1 VRAVI
6 HIGSE
11 RLRRMVSHLWPPDG
25 TWHYGVSKRD
35 LRLDLLRGFAVI
47 AMIADHIGG
56 EHSWLYAITGGDA
69 FFVSAAEV
77 FVFISGLLM
86 GSIYAGVI
94 ARQGL
99 GAALMKSLH
108 RAWTLYLLTVSLALT
123 LVVLSTQLGLGW
135 GPETLDS
142 TWSDLIISIM
152 TLQRTF
158 YLTDILLL
166 YTLLVLAAVP
176 VLVLLVHARTVHV
189 LAGTWGLWILW
200 QLAPQHAQFPWTI
213 VDNSVFNFP
222 AWQALFITAMAIGYH
237 RQRLEQLAGWVSERL
252 VLVIS
257 GAFVPTAIAL
267 HVGLLLP
274 SLSPEAGSIDLLF
287 SKVDLRIGRLLV
299 FAGFFTFAFT
309 LVTVAW
315 VPIRRGLGWLLLP
328 LGQEALSA
336 YILHLFVVVLAMK
349 VRPLLF
355 ESVSATSTENTVFQ
369 LAGIAFIWAL
379 IRLWPMALPQL
390 RAGLARATTLMVSR
404 RAYLYPLSQP
414 GREL

>member
-1 VRAVI
+1 
-6 HIGSE
+6 
-11 RLRRMVSHLWPPDG
+11 
-25 TWHYGVSKRD
+25 VSKRD

-56 EHSWLYAITGGDA
+56 QHSWLYAITGGDA
-69 FFVSAAEV
+69 FFISAAEV

-86 GSIYAGVI
+86 GIIYAGVI
-94 ARQGL
+94 AREGL

-135 GPETLDS
+135 GPGTLDT
-142 TWSDLIISIM
+142 TWSDLIISVM
-152 TLQRTF
+152 TLHRTF

-189 LAGTWGLWILW
+189 LAGTWGLWMLW

-222 AWQALFITAMAIGYH
+222 AWQALFVTAMVVGYH
-237 RQRLEQLAGWVSERL
+237 RPRVERLAGLVSERL
-252 VLVIS
+252 VLGIS
-257 GAFVPTAIAL
+257 GAFVLTAITL

-274 SLSPEAGSIDLLF
+274 SVSLQAVSTDLLF

-315 VPIRRGLGWLLLP
+315 VPIRRVLGWLLLP

-336 YILHLFVVVLAMK
+336 YILHLFVVVLAMA

-355 ESVSATSTENTVFQ
+355 DGMSATSTQNTALQ
-369 LAGIAFIWAL
+369 MAGIAFIWAL
-379 IRLWPMALPQL
+379 IRLWPVASPQL
-390 RAGLARATTLMVSR
+390 RAGLGRATTLMVSGR
-404 RAYLYPLSQP
+404 TYLYLPSQP
-414 GREL
+414 GRE